1 MTFSD
6 ANLNPSDQLVIAGG
20 DFHTGF
26 DPSTGGFIQVF
37 KKNGSTYEAM
47 VVPISIETAAGTTQ
61 GNVTISFDDPTEGG
75 TVTFEGLVVFY
86 TFADDETAITP

>member
-6 ANLNPSDQLVIAGG
+6 ANLNASDQLVIAGG

-26 DPSTGGFIQVF
+26 DPSTGGFIQGY

-47 VVPISIETAAGTTQ
+47 VAPISIDSSTGD
-61 GNVTISFDDPTEGG
+61 VTISFDDPTEGS

-86 TFADDETAITP
+86 SFADDETAITP